1 MRGGL
6 AERDMLIDRRYRLG
20 TRLGIGGMGEV
31 WEALDTRMQRQ
42 VAVKL
47 ILPGPGPRETE
58 VELRFQREVR
68 AAALPNEHTVTVHD
82 CGTARLDGQRLLYLV
97 MERLDGI
104 TLDEAFR
111 RPSGVD
117 WPDLVDWAGRIAAA
131 LSVAHA
137 QKLVHRDI
145 KPQNVVLTRSGTIK
159 VLDFGVAAF
168 LGDTLRAAPLTPDG
182 TGPGTP
188 WYMSP
193 EQCRGDA
200 VIDHRAD
207 LYSLG
212 CLLYEGLAGAPPF
225 TATTFHGVLYRQVNE
240 EAPTPVVDG
249 VPSRLLDL
257 VMRLLAKNP
266 DDRPPDADAVVR
278 ELEQAR
284 DEHLRERAAERER
297 AMREEVDRI
306 EQDARDRAGALGRQ
320 ATEHA
325 VRVLTGADR
334 ARAEACELRAQA
346 ERARAE
352 ALRDAEAAAGLR
364 AWALE
369 TDRAARRTQEE
380 AAARLREVDFVHEEA
395 RVLATRAATALAEE
409 LRERR
414 DRAERDL
421 AQWEAEA
428 EERVARAEEYAQ
440 GCWLEA
446 ERALEDADE
455 QARFVIADARKWAA
469 GLVAEARADAERL
482 REETSWQ
489 LDAERADLSRH
500 LETVLRRLGRPG
512 DRAVAAPAGAA
523 RAAEKPG
530 GGPPP

>member
-6 AERDMLIDRRYRLG
+6 AERDTLIDRRYRLG
-20 TRLGIGGMGEV
+20 TVLGAGGMGEV

-47 ILPGPGPRETE
+47 ILPEPGPRETE

-68 AAALPNEHTVTVHD
+68 AAALPNEHTVAVHD
-82 CGTARLDGQRLLYLV
+82 CGTARLGGRRLLYLV
-97 MERLDGI
+97 MERLHGI

-111 RPSGVD
+111 RPSGVP
-117 WPDLVDWAGRIAAA
+117 WPELVDWAARIAAA
-131 LSVAHA
+131 LSAAHA
-137 QKLVHRDI
+137 QNLVHRDI
-145 KPQNVVLTRSGTIK
+145 KPQNVVLTSTGAVK

-212 CLLYEGLAGAPPF
+212 CLLYEGLAGTPPF
-225 TATTFHGVLYRQVNE
+225 TATTFHGVLYRQVHE
-240 EAPTPVVDG
+240 EAPEPLVDG

-257 VMRLLAKNP
+257 VMRLLAKDP
-266 DDRPPDADAVVR
+266 ADRPPDADTVAR

-284 DEHLRERAAERER
+284 GEHLREREAARER
-297 AMREEVDRI
+297 AAREEADRI
-306 EQDARDRAGALGRQ
+306 EQDARARARVLERKAAENAL
-320 ATEHA
+320 
-325 VRVLTGADR
+325 RVLTEAEQDRAEAAELR
-334 ARAEACELRAQA
+334 ARAEQ
-346 ERARAE
+346 ARAE
-352 ALRDAEAAAGLR
+352 ALRDAESAAGLR

-369 TDRAARRTQEE
+369 TDRAARKTQEE

-395 RVLATRAATALAEE
+395 RALATRAAAALAEE

-414 DRAERDL
+414 ERAEQDL

-446 ERALEDADE
+446 ERALDDADE
-455 QARFVIADARKWAA
+455 QARFVRLDARRWAE
-469 GLVAEARADAERL
+469 GLVAEARAEARRL
-482 REETSWQ
+482 REETAWQ

-500 LETVLRRLGRPG
+500 LETALRRLGRAG
-512 DRAVAAPAGAA
+512 DRPVHAPPGPV
-523 RAAEKPG
+523 EKPG
-530 GGPPP
+530 GGPPR